1 MLVRIQDSEVRWGY
15 EEDVYVLYR
24 KPAKHPALEISS
36 VCPYLSARPHE
47 ILGIKIKEVIFKSVD
62 NQQYLSCVWA
72 V

>member
-1 MLVRIQDSEVRWGY
+1 MYMCCTW
-15 EEDVYVLYR
+15 

-36 VCPYLSARPHE
+36 VRPYLSARPHE

-62 NQQYLSCVWA
+62 NKQYLSCVWA